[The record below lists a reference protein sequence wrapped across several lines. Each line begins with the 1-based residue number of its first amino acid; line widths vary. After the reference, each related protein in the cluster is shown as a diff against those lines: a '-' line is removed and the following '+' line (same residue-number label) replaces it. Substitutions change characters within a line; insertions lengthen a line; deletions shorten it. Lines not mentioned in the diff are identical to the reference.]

1 MVDEGKLLLL
11 VSLPLL
17 ERETIFDVFKI
28 INPPIPYLEGVVA
41 SYKLARTRFMLTPEE
56 ATQCETNVLDKCPSR
71 SPVYVRSGHRLCVL
85 GLFRIDMQGNQG
97 GLPSVII
104 TGKVLP
110 QAVGLSDGVS
120 TITLGEKTELS
131 KVRE

>member
-1 MVDEGKLLLL
+1 
-11 VSLPLL
+11 
-17 ERETIFDVFKI
+17 
-28 INPPIPYLEGVVA
+28 
-41 SYKLARTRFMLTPEE
+41 MLTPEE